1 MDKTPSEDTIEFG
14 DELDLHCFS
23 PSDTAFLV
31 DYFLKSSL
39 AKGLRDIRIIH
50 GKGKSI
56 KKKEVLQI
64 LSSHPLVET
73 FGDDRYNWGATA
85 VHLIESRETR

>member
-1 MDKTPSEDTIEFG
+1 MDEVLSKDTIEFG

-31 DYFLKSSL
+31 DYFLRSSFD
-39 AKGLRDIRIIH
+39 KGMHKVRIIH
-50 GKGKSI
+50 GKGKSV

-64 LSSHPLVET
+64 LSSHPLVAE
-73 FGDDRYNWGATA
+73 FSDDSFNWGATT
-85 VHLIESRETR
+85 VKLVESKEPL

>member
-50 GKGKSI
+50 GKGKSV

-64 LSSHPLVET
+64 LSSHPLVEA
-73 FGDDRYNWGATA
+73 FGNDKYNWGATA
-85 VHLIESRETR
+85 VHLVEEQKTR